1 LSRDINHK
9 YAQLKEAYRM
19 SRALRS
25 SLFIAAITLL
35 PSLVFAQATITG
47 TVRDSSGA
55 VLPGVTVEASA
66 PAQATRSV
74 VTDGNG
80 VYRIIE
86 LSPGV
91 YTVTASLPGFNAFRR
106 EGVQLGGAQVIT
118 IPVQLQVG
126 ALQETVTVTGETPV
140 VDVQSVRRETV
151 LEAEVI
157 ESVPGARTV
166 GTLLNATPGLT
177 VDGNGA
183 NATPTMT
190 FFSARGGQ
198 TNEGRMSVNGLTVAA
213 AFNGGGVSSY
223 ILDTVNADET
233 SVTVSGGMGE
243 SDTGGPVM
251 NIVPRAG
258 GNTFRGQVFSSYVND
273 RFRDDN
279 LTAELRAEPIG
290 ITETPGI
297 IRAYDSS
304 FTYSGPIKRDRVWFL
319 GSYRKLNTQTAV
331 EGVVANAN
339 AGNLSRWD
347 WVRDDSL
354 PARQSQGR
362 AMYQMRASAQVTQK
376 NRVNFSHEYQ
386 TRCEGA
392 PLARDNSSGCQS
404 RGENWLATSA
414 STTTSPEAATAYI
427 DFPYW
432 LTQATWTNPLTNR
445 ILLEAGYSR
454 LSYDHAGGPGQLA
467 PDGIFD
473 IGVTESSTAVNPAT
487 GAPYAPR
494 ANYAYRALSQYAD
507 NWSNPNHWR
516 ASASYVTGSHNMKVG
531 YQGSFLVNNTNRVRN
546 DSLMSYALTRGTPT
560 SFSVAIPEWRTADRT
575 SVAAFFV
582 QDTWT
587 RDRLTLQGALRY
599 DRAWSYSPGGAE
611 FNGTPV
617 TSALNREVIQFGR
630 TASVDAFNDI
640 TPRFGVAYDVFGNG
654 RTAIKFNM
662 GHYLDAATNDS
673 AYTRNNPANRIVSTY
688 ANRGWTDADNDK
700 IVDCDPL
707 NLARQ
712 SPTETNPANRT
723 VDTCVA
729 LTGNNLNFGGTSGN
743 LTQVNPDTLKGWGV
757 RENDWQW
764 GLTVQQE
771 LMPRLSL
778 EVGYAR
784 RWFQGVTVTD
794 NLARTPDEYY
804 SYVVNAPSDPRL
816 PGGGGYPIT
825 VYQATN
831 AALAEPALNYVT
843 FQTDFGP
850 EETNYWHGVDVTLN
864 ARTRWGLTF
873 SGGTSTGRSVND
885 DCALVG
891 KIDSPDPRNCR
902 DVDPFQT
909 TFRGLASYTIPWIDV
924 RVSGTVRSQ
933 PEVALSA
940 DWDLPNSP
948 ASPLCSA
955 NPSQCLTLQGI
966 LGGTLPTGVSTTGS
980 QGITLTDNDHRLYS
994 GERRNQLDMRFAKII
1009 RFRNMRADIGV
1020 DVWNLFN
1027 TNYTT
1032 AFENDYE
1039 YSIGNVDQ
1047 GGTWNIPT
1055 SIYAPRYARLNV
1067 TFNF

>member
-1 LSRDINHK
+1 MRGV
-9 YAQLKEAYRM
+9 Q
-19 SRALRS
+19 RAVL
-25 SLFIAAITLL
+25 IAALVGLL
-35 PSLVFAQATITG
+35 PSVVFAQASLTG
-47 TVRDSSGA
+47 TVRDASGS
-55 VLPGVTVEASA
+55 VLPGVTVEASS
-66 PAQATRSV
+66 PALIEKTRAV

-86 LSPGV
+86 LNPGT
-91 YTVTASLPGFNAFRR
+91 YSITFSLPGFQTTRR
-106 EGVQLGGAQVIT
+106 EGIQLAGTQVIT
-118 IPVQLQVG
+118 IPIDLKVG
-126 ALQETVTVTGETPV
+126 NLQETITVTGETPV
-140 VDVQSVRRETV
+140 VDVQSVRREVV
-151 LEAEVI
+151 LDSEI
-157 ESVPGARTV
+157 IQTVPGARTV

-183 NATPTMT
+183 LATPTMT

-198 TNEGRMSVNGLTVAA
+198 TNEGRMAVNGLTVAA

-258 GNTFRGQVFSSYVND
+258 GNSLRGQVFSSYASS
-273 RFRDDN
+273 RMRGDN
-279 LTAELRAEPIG
+279 LTDALKAPPIS

-297 IRAYDSS
+297 INAYDTS

-331 EGVVANAN
+331 EGIVANAN
-339 AGNLSRWD
+339 AGNLARWD
-347 WVRDDSL
+347 WARDDSL

-362 AMYQMRASAQVTQK
+362 AMYQVRVSAQATEK
-376 NRVNFSHEYQ
+376 NRLSFSHEYQ

-392 PLARDNSSGCQS
+392 PLQRESTSGCQS
-404 RGENWLATSA
+404 RGSNWIASNA
-414 STTTSPEAATAYI
+414 STTTSPEASTAYI

-432 LTQATWTNPLTNR
+432 LTQALWTNPLTNK

-473 IGVTESSTAVNPAT
+473 IGVTEQSATANAAVGYTNPV
-487 GAPYAPR
+487 PR
-494 ANYAYRALSQYAD
+494 TNYAYRALSQYAD

-516 ASASYVTGSHNMKVG
+516 ASMSYVTGSHNMKVG

-546 DSLMSYALTRGTPT
+546 DSLLSYRFNQGRPNQFTM
-560 SFSVAIPEWRTADRT
+560 AIPEWRTADRT

-587 RDRLTLQGALRY
+587 RGRMTLQGALRY

-617 TSALNREVIQFGR
+617 TSRINPQPISFER

-640 TPRFGVAYDVFGNG
+640 TPRFGFAYDVFGNG
-654 RTAIKFNM
+654 RTAVKFNM

-673 AYTRNNPANRIVSTY
+673 AYTRNNPAGRIVSTLS
-688 ANRGWTDADNDK
+688 RGWTDSNSNK
-700 IVDCDPL
+700 VVDCNLL
-707 NLARQ
+707 NFAAQ
-712 SPTETNPANRT
+712 GPTAAGANNSPDVCNAI
-723 VDTCVA
+723 
-729 LTGNNLNFGGTSGN
+729 TGNDLNFAGTSGT

-771 LMPRLSL
+771 LLSRLSL

-794 NLARTPDEYY
+794 NQNRTPDQYT
-804 SYVVNAPSDPRL
+804 SYTVTAPSDPRL

-825 VYQATN
+825 IYQASD
-831 AALAEPALNYVT
+831 AALGLPAANYIT

-850 EETNYWHGVDVTLN
+850 EETNYWHGIDITLN

-873 SGGTSTGRSVND
+873 SGGSSTGRSVQD
-885 DCALVG
+885 DCATAV
-891 KIDSPDPRNCR
+891 KIDSPDPRNCH
-902 DVDPFQT
+902 DADPFQT

-933 PEVALSA
+933 PEVALTA
-940 DWDLPNSP
+940 TWNLPNSSTSP
-948 ASPLCSA
+948 ACAA
-955 NPSQCLTLQGI
+955 NPAQCVTVQSL
-966 LGGTLPTGVSTTGS
+966 LGRVPSGTNAAGTTN
-980 QGITLTDNDHRLYS
+980 IALTDNDHRLFS
-994 GERRNQLDMRFAKII
+994 GDRRTQVDMRFAKIV
-1009 RFRNMRADIGV
+1009 RFRGMRADLGV

-1027 TNYTT
+1027 TNYATG
-1032 AFENDYE
+1032 FEGTYQ
-1039 YSIGNVDQ
+1039 YSIGNAAQ
-1047 GGTWNIPT
+1047 GSTWNIPT
-1055 SIYAPRYARLNV
+1055 SIYPPRYARLNV